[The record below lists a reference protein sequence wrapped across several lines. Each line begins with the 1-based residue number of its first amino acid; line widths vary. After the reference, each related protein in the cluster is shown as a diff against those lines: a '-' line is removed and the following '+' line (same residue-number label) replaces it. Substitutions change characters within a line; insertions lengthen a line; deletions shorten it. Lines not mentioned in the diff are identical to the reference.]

1 MTLKLKRMEK
11 QLVEKDEALIK
22 KEQERLDDQK
32 ETNKRMQEMTDAIR
46 SGIRFITQE
55 QDWSSQ
61 ISKKISTSKV
71 GQLVKRNA
79 RAAGLDYPSS
89 GSASVTSTPMKR

>member
-1 MTLKLKRMEK
+1 
-11 QLVEKDEALIK
+11 
-22 KEQERLDDQK
+22 
-32 ETNKRMQEMTDAIR
+32 MQEMTNAIR

-61 ISKKISTSKV
+61 ISKKISSSKV
-71 GQLVKRNA
+71 GQLVKRNT

-89 GSASVTSTPMKR
+89 GSASLNTTPAKR